1 MVQKQIIG
9 RISPLILSVA
19 TLLFLTTVSQCNARN
34 IDWFRKSSL
43 RSDPLDESGR
53 WFRYTGNRNWFGR
66 SAFHRDVL
74 DLDSR
79 IKRLERDAE
88 AHIRVR
94 EGLPIDNYMTIED
107 KYTGANRIEDE
118 HPWRRRNNRR
128 YI

>member
-1 MVQKQIIG
+1 MVKTQIIG
-9 RISPLILSVA
+9 QRSPLTFSVA
-19 TLLFLTTVSQCNARN
+19 TLLLLTIVSQSNARN
-34 IDWFRKSSL
+34 IDWFRKSSF

-66 SAFHRDVL
+66 SAFHRDVQ

-88 AHIRVR
+88 ANIRVR
-94 EGLPIDNYMTIED
+94 EGLPIDNYMITENE
-107 KYTGANRIEDE
+107 YTGANRIEDE